1 EISHAS
7 LTLSHG
13 VSKRKRTS
21 EALWAKGLRMTSL
34 EAARRSLGASAPETA
49 LREAKEVADAA
60 RGSGDHLLLAEAV
73 SLQALC
79 LLSSPV
85 AAQQLLEAELGK
97 ARDAGHRPAEL
108 LLLGAASS
116 AALARS
122 DASSAKRAAAEG
134 LELGRKLGS
143 AFQAENRKPLQQL
156 LLALANAELVLGHCP
171 EAAAAT
177 CEALAKSSDE
187 SAEGEALHVAC
198 LMQMFFG
205 RSAANKAL
213 AAAAKGVP
221 PLSSLESC
229 NRAAT
234 LFRKLGNQEGEAC
247 ALLGIAE
254 ARSDSQ
260 VEALGAARRALDLF
274 RSLRHRRGRLA
285 ALQLAAS
292 AQKETLAQLDTTE
305 EELRLF
311 EAENDTAG
319 QVAALRILGDFY
331 ISAGIYGEARSA
343 FRKSL
348 ALLKGLDA
356 CETEVQHLL
365 LLSQV
370 EELMGAHEAAERA
383 AQSALALAKRA
394 PSASAELP
402 AARRTASRLAAAQ
415 GRAPEAPNRQMALEE
430 LRQLTDAARR
440 RDGEAFRKTMARL
453 EVMKATLLVLMSW
466 AASGASDMEPLPLST
481 ARRLLDL
488 TVDATC
494 LSSCSGLDTLITELT
509 NFTQQLPRRATVN
522 DMTGGMLDVM
532 CSHNTAVTCMSNQ
545 CTVASLEATMSSTN
559 MTAVLEAVC
568 PVIGPLECAATS
580 SACAPVVVKTAGAT
594 NNLATTTYGTAQIS
608 MAALA
613 APGIAAIAGM
623 LIVM

>member
-1 EISHAS
+1 M
-7 LTLSHG
+7 SHG

-85 AAQQLLEAELGK
+85 EAQQLLEAELGK
-97 ARDAGHRPAEL
+97 ARGAGHRPAEL

-402 AARRTASRLAAAQ
+402 AARRAASRLAAAQ

-453 EVMKATLLVLMSW
+453 EDLSGYTEEDVKSALVLEEEHRKGLATFLKQQGQHVSASSKRGEALAKGLSHATLYLFFRL
-466 AASGASDMEPLPLST
+466 GGLGYGPRF
-481 ARRLLDL
+481 RRCHAYAVEGDSEQAYAVAYLRH
-488 TVDATC
+488 
-494 LSSCSGLDTLITELT
+494 LSSQEEWTKNLEY
-509 NFTQQLPRRATVN
+509 QPP
-522 DMTGGMLDVM
+522 MLDSM
-532 CSHNTAVTCMSNQ
+532 QH
-545 CTVASLEATMSSTN
+545 SLNAIF
-559 MTAVLEAVC
+559 MT
-568 PVIGPLECAATS
+568 
-580 SACAPVVVKTAGAT
+580 
-594 NNLATTTYGTAQIS
+594 
-608 MAALA
+608 
-613 APGIAAIAGM
+613 
-623 LIVM
+623 